1 MLEFIMAFVATLPK
15 LPDEWSEYGWKMDDG
30 GTIQA
35 IVHQYNK
42 GVTDPSKYVYHDGWY
57 LYEED
62 FNLDFSG
69 FDWKNFRQSER
80 EVLQPQLSKLGFT
93 DIKWMSGESDS
104 FGPLTRSAGMTDV
117 NDKRITFVY
126 G

>member
-1 MLEFIMAFVATLPK
+1 MLELIMAFLATLPK
-15 LPDEWSEYGWKMDDG
+15 LPNEWSDYRWRMDDG

-42 GVTDPSKYVYHDGWY
+42 SVTDPTKYVYHHGGY

-62 FNLDFSG
+62 LDLDFSG

-104 FGPLTRSAGMTDV
+104 FGPLTRSAGMTDT
-117 NDKRITFVY
+117 NGERITFVY